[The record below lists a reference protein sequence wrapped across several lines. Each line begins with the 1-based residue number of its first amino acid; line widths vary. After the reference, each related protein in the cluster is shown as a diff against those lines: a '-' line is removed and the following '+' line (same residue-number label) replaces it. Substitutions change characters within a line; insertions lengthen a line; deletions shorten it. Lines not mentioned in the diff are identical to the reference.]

1 MVRALRVNNLNQDG
15 DRTTVMDN
23 QKSRS
28 ANPNSAFI
36 GYVAISTCFGGS
48 RGHGSAQFGSLW
60 RNLEHR
66 KPPTALAHGKTPTVL
81 EHGKPPTVLVQWKP
95 STVLRQQNSMIRKS
109 STVLRHG
116 NGTEFGG
123 KFVTVTDASRR
134 STSLGMANE
143 L

>member
-1 MVRALRVNNLNQDG
+1 MR
-15 DRTTVMDN
+15 
-23 QKSRS
+23 
-28 ANPNSAFI
+28 I
-36 GYVAISTCFGGS
+36 GS
-48 RGHGSAQFGSLW
+48 RGHGSAQLGSLW

-66 KPPTALAHGKTPTVL
+66 KPPTALAHGKTPTVLEHGKPPTALAHGKTPTVL